1 MATDVA
7 GVSTTAAAAAST
19 VQGIRRSATSAVV
32 SGGSALPVSA
42 GIDNNALMHYI
53 FSSLARAA

>member
-7 GVSTTAAAAAST
+7 GVSTTAVAAAST
-19 VQGIRRSATSAVV
+19 VHGIRRSAVSAVV
-32 SGGSALPVSA
+32 AGSAWPVSA